1 MFNYTLD
8 KKQEVTDYRGNKII
22 DLTQGIF
29 SRSSGQ
35 IKDYEVIHMDEVFQ
49 MRPDLVSQ
57 AMYNT
62 DEYTEFILKFAG
74 ISNPF
79 TLDKD
84 DTLLV
89 PNITQAKGMMEYE
102 NRDVLDDDNGA
113 GRIAQIRNVF
123 KFVNTEYKSDST
135 SYDNLQNKKI
145 PSGVIDTNKQKEYLV
160 PYISE
165 DGRTSVTI
173 RNNKVY
179 FGEDSGMT
187 SAN

>member
-135 SYDNLQNKKI
+135 SYDNL
-145 PSGVIDTNKQKEYLV
+145 
-160 PYISE
+160 
-165 DGRTSVTI
+165 
-173 RNNKVY
+173 
-179 FGEDSGMT
+179 
-187 SAN
+187 

>member
-1 MFNYTLD
+1 
-8 KKQEVTDYRGNKII
+8 
-22 DLTQGIF
+22 
-29 SRSSGQ
+29 
-35 IKDYEVIHMDEVFQ
+35 

-135 SYDNLQNKKI
+135 SYDNL
-145 PSGVIDTNKQKEYLV
+145 
-160 PYISE
+160 
-165 DGRTSVTI
+165 
-173 RNNKVY
+173 
-179 FGEDSGMT
+179 
-187 SAN
+187 